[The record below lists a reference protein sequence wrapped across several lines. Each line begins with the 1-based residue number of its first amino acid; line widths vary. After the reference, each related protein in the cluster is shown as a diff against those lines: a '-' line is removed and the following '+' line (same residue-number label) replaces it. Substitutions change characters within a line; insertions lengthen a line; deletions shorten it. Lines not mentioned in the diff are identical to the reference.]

1 MAFRETIEAILK
13 VKDAARFK
21 AAMDSSARAV
31 RKLGHD
37 EDAAA
42 AQTEILKE
50 IESKLEKQSLELTA
64 ALELVAHSVN
74 NLGDQMVEAAAK
86 TELANRAMK
95 KSGTN
100 AVFLGKSWAFW
111 KDRLSL
117 TRSEMMTTALTAGA
131 YLSPAIIGLGSSLAY
146 AAVGGG
152 GVALGGLS
160 TLIFGFGTFYTM
172 LKPVTNGIKAVMKAQ
187 DEYNVTV
194 QQYGAASIQA
204 SRASA
209 HMYAVI
215 QANGGKPV
223 LDVVTNLRKLKKE
236 WAATTAPGRRSLLD
250 VIGEGLDTARMMA
263 PTISV
268 GANQMA
274 SAFHKAIQPVFKDL
288 RGPEFRKLFSDLADT
303 FSSAIGPALKG
314 TSNFMVVMARVI
326 RATLPY
332 VVELAKWWENI
343 TAGWRKSTRDQSNLD
358 KFFKTAVYNFRL
370 WAKFGSALWRVLKII
385 FSVSHGEGEKTLT
398 TLTKLVNKFGD
409 WLQKMKDTGQIDR
422 FFRAW
427 NQSVKTA
434 FWAIQ
439 HPADAF
445 NRFFPQVLALID
457 KWLPVVM
464 DHIANAFVNN
474 AGSIA
479 ETFIIAWLN
488 AGAWAKLLTAAA
500 ILRKFGFFGWL
511 GKQVAGMFIK
521 PFIAKFAAEF
531 AASIGI
537 ETAAGSAISTAM
549 GTAGGRMGG
558 IFGRAFRKSWIAI
571 VIAAAATLWPSIKK
585 QLGLDKAAV
594 QNKPGARSNLFKST
608 QNKMSKGGTLGQ
620 IPVDPK
626 SVLKTVWGWIT
637 GGQTGGVIPPGG
649 TSLVGEAGPELATA
663 GLRGTEIRPLSSN
676 SRHTLPSI
684 GVPAMPDLSNMMNIT
699 VHSYVMV
706 DKREVGRAV
715 SNQNAYDKARRGGR
729 AAPSVGFDLG

>member
-1 MAFRETIEAILK
+1 VAFRETIEAILRI
-13 VKDAARFK
+13 KDANRFK
-21 AAMDSSARAV
+21 AGMDSSARSV
-31 RKLGHD
+31 RKFGHD
-37 EDAAA
+37 ADAASV
-42 AQTEILKE
+42 QTEILKN
-50 IESKLEKQSLELTA
+50 IEQKLERQSVELTA

-74 NLGDQMVEAAAK
+74 NLGDEAVQAAAK
-86 TELANRAMK
+86 TELMNRAMK

-117 TRSEMMTTALTAGA
+117 TRSEIMTTALTVGA
-131 YLSPAIIGLGSSLAY
+131 YFLPAIIGLGSSFAY

-160 TLIFGFGTFYTM
+160 TLLFGLGTFYTM

-215 QANGGKPV
+215 NANGGKPI

-236 WAATTAPGRRSLLD
+236 WATATAPGRRSLLD
-250 VIGEGLDTARMMA
+250 VIGQGLGTARSIM
-263 PTISV
+263 PVFSI

-274 SAFHKAIQPVFKDL
+274 FNFQKAMQSVFKDL
-288 RGPEFRKLFSDLADT
+288 KGTDIKMLFSDLTDT
-303 FSSAIGPALKG
+303 FNQAIGPALKG

-332 VVELAKWWENI
+332 VVELAKWWQNI
-343 TAGWRKSTRDQSNLD
+343 TEGWCKSSRDQSKLD
-358 KFFKTAVYNFRL
+358 KFFATAVYNFKL
-370 WAKFGSALWRVLKII
+370 WVKFGAALWRVLKII

-409 WLQKMKDTGQIDR
+409 WLQHMKDTGKIDQ
-422 FFRAW
+422 FFQKW

-445 NRFFPQVLALID
+445 NRFFPKVLALID
-457 KWLPVVM
+457 QWLPVVM
-464 DHIANAFVNN
+464 DHISSAFVNN
-474 AGSIA
+474 AGSVA
-479 ETFIIAWLN
+479 ETFIVAWLN

-500 ILRKFGFFGWL
+500 ILRKFGFFGWI
-511 GKQVAGMFIK
+511 GKQVAGMFVK

-531 AASIGI
+531 AASIGV
-537 ETAAGSAISTAM
+537 ETAAGSAISTSM
-549 GTAGGRMGG
+549 GRAGGRLGG
-558 IFGRAFRKSWIAI
+558 VFGRAFRFAWIAI
-571 VIAAAATLWPSIKK
+571 VIAAAAALWPSIKK

-594 QNKPGARSNLFKST
+594 QNKPGARSKLFQNT
-608 QNKMSKGGTLGQ
+608 QNKMSHGGTLGQ

-626 SVLKTVWGWIT
+626 KIWNWIT

-649 TSLVGEAGPELATA
+649 MSFVGEAGPELAIA
-663 GLRGTEIRPLSSN
+663 GPRGTQIRPLSSN
-676 SRHTLPSI
+676 SRHTLPSVGI
-684 GVPAMPDLSNMMNIT
+684 PALPDLSDMMNIT

-715 SNQNAYDKARRGGR
+715 NNQNAYDRARRGGR